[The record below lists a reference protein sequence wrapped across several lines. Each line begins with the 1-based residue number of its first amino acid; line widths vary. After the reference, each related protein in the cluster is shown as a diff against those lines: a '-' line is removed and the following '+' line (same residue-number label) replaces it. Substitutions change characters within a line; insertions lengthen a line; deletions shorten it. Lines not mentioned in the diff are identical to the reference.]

1 MEKESCDT
9 FNIDEKLPFV
19 SIIIPMYNE
28 ELYIKDCLLSLV
40 NQDYP
45 KDKYEIIV
53 VDGNSEDN
61 SKKIVNNLIKKYSFI
76 KLFDNIKRI
85 TPIAFN
91 IGIDKAKGEIICIFG
106 AHATYEKDYITTSIY
121 LLNNIKAS
129 CVGGFTE
136 VVGKNYISN
145 AISYAMSSIF
155 GVGNAYYHFSNKEMY
170 VESVFAGVY
179 KKNEL
184 LKLNKYDE
192 KYIIGQ
198 DYEINYRIR
207 ENGGKIYYS
216 PKIRSKYVARS
227 SLKKF
232 AKQRYI
238 YGLWKVKTLI
248 DHPNSLAYRHLIPPT
263 FVIFLV
269 ISLIMLFF
277 NLRLGLII
285 PTIYIITNIFFSMKI
300 SLKKGLKYIFILPL
314 TFAVMNISWG
324 VGFLCGLKKYG
335 IPKINTKII
344 LNIFNNVK

>member
-1 MEKESCDT
+1 MEVKYLNS
-9 FNIDEKLPFV
+9 FNIAKKLPFV

-28 ELYIKDCLLSLV
+28 ELYIKDCLLSLI

-53 VDGNSEDN
+53 IDGNSEDN

-76 KLFDNIKRI
+76 KLYDNIKRV
-85 TPIAFN
+85 TPVALN
-91 IGIDKAKGEIICIFG
+91 IGIGKAKGELIGIFG
-106 AHATYEKDYITTSIY
+106 AHATYEKDYISTSVY
-121 LLNNIKAS
+121 LLNNIAAS
-129 CVGGFTE
+129 CLGGFTE
-136 VVGKNYISN
+136 IVGKNYISN

-179 KKNEL
+179 KKNDL

-198 DYEINYRIR
+198 DYEINYRLR
-207 ENGGKIYYS
+207 ESGGKIYYS

-238 YGLWKVKTLI
+238 YGLWKVKTLT
-248 DHPNSLAYRHLIPPT
+248 DHPNSLSYRHLIPPV
-263 FVIFLV
+263 FVVFLILSIV
-269 ISLIMLFF
+269 MLFF
-277 NLRLGLII
+277 NLKIGII
-285 PTIYIITNIFFSMKI
+285 VPVLYIISNLLFSAKI
-300 SLKKGLKYIFILPL
+300 SIKKGLKYIFILPVV
-314 TFAVMNISWG
+314 FAVMNIAWG
-324 VGFLCGLKKYG
+324 VGFLFGLKKYG
-335 IPKINTKII
+335 MPKINIKII
-344 LNIFNNVK
+344 TNSFNNVK